1 MAQNRLFF
9 FTNISAE
16 NLMHI
21 LDNGFCT
28 ERNLLAHFCTI
39 LFLLKASK
47 IFAQKL
53 LFFAAKNVGEIDLR
67 AMSLSICDPK
77 VRVWLS

>member
-1 MAQNRLFF
+1 MMFF

-16 NLMHI
+16 NLMHVV
-21 LDNGFCT
+21 DNGFCA
-28 ERNLLAHFCTI
+28 ERNILAHFCII
-39 LFLLKASK
+39 LFLLKPSE

-67 AMSLSICDPK
+67 AMSLSICYPK